1 MSRKDPYEILGVSRT
16 ASADE
21 IKRAYRRL
29 AKAHHPDRNPNDR
42 TAETKFK
49 ELQAAYEVLGD
60 PERRA
65 QYDRFGAGGPRPD
78 FQNWS
83 HTNGARAGGV
93 EVDFSDFGD
102 LSSIFEQFFN
112 RSGAGVGG
120 STRARTRRATA
131 APDVRMPGADL
142 EHAVEISFDEALR
155 GTRRAI
161 VLSGGA
167 GEQERIEFRVPAGV
181 AAGQRIRL
189 RGKGHPG
196 VAGRG
201 DLIVTIRVHP
211 HRHYRRDG
219 LDLLLDV
226 PLSYAEAALGAK
238 VDIPTPEGPTRIT
251 IPPGTASGTKLR
263 LRGKGV
269 HDERRD
275 ETGDLYAVVKI
286 EAPRELS
293 ARARELLVELDREA
307 PQHPRVSLDWDV

>member
-29 AKAHHPDRNPNDR
+29 AKAHHPDRNPDDR
-42 TAETKFK
+42 TAESKFK

-78 FQNWS
+78 FQNWAQ
-83 HTNGARAGGV
+83 TNGGRAGGV
-93 EVDFSDFGD
+93 EFNFSDFGD

-112 RSGAGVGG
+112 RSAGGAG
-120 STRARTRRATA
+120 STQTRARRARA

-155 GTRRAI
+155 GTRRAV
-161 VLSGGA
+161 VLAGGA

-181 AAGQRIRL
+181 ADGQRIRL

-196 VAGRG
+196 PAGRG

-226 PLSYAEAALGAK
+226 PLSLAEAALGAK
-238 VDIPTPEGPTRIT
+238 VDIPTPAGPTRIT
-251 IPPGTASGTKLR
+251 IPPGTSSGTKLR

-269 HDERRD
+269 HDARRD

-293 ARARELLVELDREA
+293 TRARELLTELDREA
-307 PQHPRVSLDWDV
+307 PQRPRAALDWDV